1 MIRGFR
7 AAAAAV
13 GLALAVT
20 AAAAWAETARELVA
34 EADRVVQ
41 RDPASLTAVERAI
54 ALYEKAAALEP
65 AQTSTWVR
73 IARAALHAGDLAG
86 EEGLRWYDVGKPA
99 AERAI
104 ALDRRNADAHFLLA
118 AHRGHIAKRRFAAP
132 WIVRQLEEH
141 LRGALEIDPRHSRAL
156 HMMGRLLRD
165 TPAPLRLLLRGSKSE
180 AEQYLRRAV
189 EADPDFAAA
198 RLDLAEEYESAGR
211 VREAR
216 AQAEAVLALKSPK
229 HRAAAE
235 ALLKRLPAQP

>member
-1 MIRGFR
+1 MTGRFQAV
-7 AAAAAV
+7 AAIV
-13 GLALAVT
+13 LALGVT
-20 AAAAWAETARELVA
+20 ATAAGAETARELVA
-34 EADRVVQ
+34 EADRMIQ
-41 RDPASLTAVERAI
+41 RDAASLPAVERAI

-65 AQTSTWVR
+65 SQTSTWVR

-86 EEGLRWYDVGKPA
+86 EDALRWHDIGKPA

-104 ALDRRNADAHFLLA
+104 ALDRGNADGHFFLA

-141 LRGALEIDPRHSRAL
+141 LRSALDIDPRHSRAL

-165 TPAPLRLLLRGSKSE
+165 TPGPLRLLLRGSKSE

-189 EADPDFAAA
+189 EADPNFTAA
-198 RLDLAEEYESAGR
+198 RLDLAEEYERTGQ

-216 AQAEAVLALKSPK
+216 AQAEAVLALRSPK
-229 HRAAAE
+229 HRTAAE